1 MNTSDTITIEY
12 LLAKNQEANMVSNMI
27 TIMFLISNYLI
38 YRLLHKTN
46 KSLINKYN
54 YILELFNKKYNI
66 GNIDDLD
73 LLLLKLKEELES
85 SDNSEEDDD
94 DSEEEEEESEEED
107 DDTEEDDDD
116 TEEDDDDTEED
127 EEESEEE
134 DDDTEEEEKLDNTD
148 NSKYTTFL
156 RSRNKKKHEV
166 VYGFDRE
173 YKTEDNLGI
182 NGKNWSLD

>member
-46 KSLINKYN
+46 KRLINKYN

-85 SDNSEEDDD
+85 SNNSEEEDVESEEEDDD
-94 DSEEEEEESEEED
+94 SEEEESEEED
-107 DDTEEDDDD
+107 DDSEE
-116 TEEDDDDTEED
+116 EEEE
-127 EEESEEE
+127 EEESEE
-134 DDDTEEEEKLDNTD
+134 EEEEKLDNTD
-148 NSKYTTFL
+148 NSKYTTVL
-156 RSRNKKKHEV
+156 RSRNKKNHEV
-166 VYGFDRE
+166 IYGFDRE